1 MRKFPVVL
9 AHLIIPVIVSVVF
22 LAYYSGTSYS
32 EESKV
37 EAFFETLGFGLPILI
52 GIFAACIAELEE
64 NAGELQNLLTHKNKT
79 MEFLDKLYGVTMQE
93 SGVSKIVSVKL
104 EN

>member
-1 MRKFPVVL
+1 MMIKYIQAEFLKMRKFPVVL
-9 AHLIIPVIVSVVF
+9 AHLLIPVIVSVVF

-64 NAGELQNLLTHKNKT
+64 NAGELQKWGCLRSERWRMVLHRQDGTQ
-79 MEFLDKLYGVTMQE
+79 G
-93 SGVSKIVSVKL
+93 
-104 EN
+104 